1 MTISIGFV
9 RKESVSIEIELVD
22 TNLSEQQVLEGLQ
35 SGQFEIMERSR
46 EIVNCSGGLVGHVTK
61 WEDEDLTHGDF
72 ELFEE

>member
-9 RKESVSIEIELVD
+9 RKEAVSVSIELVD

-46 EIVNCSGGLVGHVTK
+46 EIVNTSGGLVGHVVE
-61 WEDEDLTHGDF
+61 WSPEDLTHGDF